1 LKLALKLAV
10 AVMPGALAI
19 IAVGAFLD
27 LRLDRDD
34 LDADQLADD
43 LSLARVVMRSVSG
56 TWEAAGE
63 ERARALM
70 TELDAAEPRFRLRWV
85 DLGGGTV
92 ALSADEQARLQRGE
106 EVLRKPDDDHPDWL
120 HVVSPVRVRGA
131 VVAAIEVAEAPPD
144 LRGLKRRAVWAAIV
158 TTLALSAT
166 MVLVTLAVGAWI
178 VGRPITALISQAR
191 RVAAGDLSARSTPH
205 HRDELGEL
213 TRELNGMLDRL
224 ESAAVEVRASTDQ
237 RFAALEQLRHAER
250 LTTVGRLAT
259 SVAHELGTPL
269 NVVTG
274 RARLVIEDGRDAAGH
289 ARIIID
295 QSERMAKI
303 IRQLLDYARRR
314 PPQKESHDLKPL
326 TADALSLVQTLANKK
341 RVALGFSPD
350 VAAAPVVADATQ
362 IQQALTNLLVNAIQ
376 ASGEGG
382 AVDVTLR
389 ATQGRRAA
397 RAPVHAEA
405 APSDGFEIAVRDQGP
420 GMPADV
426 LARVFEPFFT
436 TKPVGESTGLGL
448 SVANDI
454 VDEHGGWIE
463 AESEPGRG
471 SRFSMFLPR
480 GTA

>member
-1 LKLALKLAV
+1 VKLALKLAV

-19 IAVGAFLD
+19 VATAAFLE
-27 LRLDRDD
+27 LRQDRDE

-43 LSLARVVMRSVSG
+43 LSLARVVVRSVG
-56 TWEAAGE
+56 ETWEAAGE
-63 ERARALM
+63 PRARAMM

-85 DLGGGTV
+85 DLGGD
-92 ALSADEQARLQRGE
+92 AARMSPDERARLLRGE
-106 EVLRKPDDDHPDWL
+106 ELTRRPDDDHPDWL
-120 HVVSPVRVRGA
+120 HIVSPVRVNGA
-131 VVAAIEVAEAPPD
+131 VVAAIELAEAPPD
-144 LRGLKRRAVWAAIV
+144 LGVQRRQAVWATIV
-158 TTLALSAT
+158 TTLALSAV
-166 MVLVTLAVGAWI
+166 MVLVTLLVGAWV

-191 RVAAGDLSARSTPH
+191 RVASGDLSARSTPR

-213 TRELNGMLDRL
+213 TRELNGMLDQL
-224 ESAAVEVRASTDQ
+224 ETASVTVRASTEQ

-269 NVVTG
+269 NVVAG
-274 RARLVIEDGRDAAGH
+274 RARLVIEDGREAGSH

-295 QSERMAKI
+295 QAERMTKI

-314 PPQKESHDLKPL
+314 PPHKEDHDLKVL
-326 TADALSLVQTLANKK
+326 AGDALALVQTLAHKK
-341 RVALGFSPD
+341 SVVLRFSPD
-350 VAAAPVVADATQ
+350 VAQAPVVADPTQ
-362 IQQALTNLLVNAIQ
+362 IQQALTNLLVNALQ
-376 ASGEGG
+376 ASREGG
-382 AVDVTLR
+382 DVAVTLR
-389 ATQGRRAA
+389 AA
-397 RAPVHAEA
+397 RAHRSGRTHGDPT
-405 APSDGFEIAVRDQGP
+405 PRDCFEIAVRDHGS

-454 VDEHGGWIE
+454 VEEHGGWIE

-480 GTA
+480 GAA